1 MYSYL
6 DPTLTKALM
15 CLEINLISVVL
26 VALIHYKTSGLTK
39 MVAQRNFAMAID
51 AQMVFFV
58 SDTLFAMMF
67 YGVFPQVPALEMLA
81 KEVYFMS
88 TALLCFYW
96 FVYFEHLQESPF
108 VKSRKRV
115 WMSSVLVWIVGIL
128 LFINLFTGICFHVDE
143 NGTYGRGP
151 LFILLYVFS
160 YAYVFF
166 TCIRAFTRLF
176 KRQYYSQRKMLIK
189 LALFPVAPAIA
200 GIIQFFLPEL
210 PVACAAL
217 SIATLIIYMDWTD
230 EMISVDP
237 LTHLNNRKMIDYYY
251 EQWQDNKEDNASLYL
266 LMVDANKFKSIN
278 DTYGHLEGDKA
289 LIRIADAMR
298 LALRG
303 HNRRFTIARY
313 GGDEFVVLI
322 WDESEVA
329 IENLKARIG
338 RTLHRLNKEANS
350 PYELSVC
357 IGSEKASHDIALK
370 DLIELADEHLYAE
383 KDKLR

>member
-67 YGVFPQVPALEMLA
+67 YGVFPQIPALEMLA

-108 VKSRKRV
+108 VKNRKRV
-115 WMSSVLVWIVGIL
+115 WMSSVLVWIVGLL

-151 LFILLYVFS
+151 LFILLYLFS

-303 HNRRFTIARY
+303 HNRRFIIARY

>member
-1 MYSYL
+1 MYNHL
-6 DPTLTKALM
+6 EPTLVIALLY
-15 CLEINLISVVL
+15 LEINIVSIIL
-26 VALIHYKTSGLTK
+26 VALVHYKTSGLTK
-39 MVAQRNFAMAID
+39 MVSQRNFTMAID

-67 YGVFPQVPALEMLA
+67 FGLFPQIPALEMLA

-88 TALLCFYW
+88 TSLLCFFW
-96 FVYFEHLQESPF
+96 FLYFEHIQESPF
-108 VKSRKRV
+108 VRSRRRV
-115 WMSSVLVWIVGIL
+115 WISSALVWISGIL
-128 LFINLFTGICFHVDE
+128 LFINLFTGICFRVDADGAYE
-143 NGTYGRGP
+143 RGP
-151 LFILLYVFS
+151 AFILLYLLS
-160 YAYVFF
+160 YPYVFF

-189 LALFPVAPAIA
+189 LALFPIAPAIA
-200 GIIQFFLPEL
+200 GLIQFFAPEL

-217 SIATLIIYMDWTD
+217 SIATLIIYMDWTE

-251 EQWQDNKEDNASLYL
+251 EQWHDNKEDNAALYL
-266 LMVDANKFKSIN
+266 LLVDANRFKSIN

-303 HNRRFTIARY
+303 HNRRFNIARY
-313 GGDEFVVLI
+313 GGDEFVILI
-322 WDESEVA
+322 WDENEVA
-329 IENLKARIG
+329 IENLKARIS
-338 RTLHRLNKEANS
+338 RTLHRLNKEAGS

-357 IGSEKASHDIALK
+357 IGSEKASHDTSLK

-383 KDKLR
+383 KEKLR

>member
-1 MYSYL
+1 MYTYL

-15 CLEINLISVVL
+15 YLEINIISIAL

-39 MVAQRNFAMAID
+39 MVSQRNFAMAID
-51 AQMVFFV
+51 AQLVFFT
-58 SDTLFAMMF
+58 SDALFAMMF
-67 YGVFPQVPALEMLA
+67 YEVFPKIPVLMLLF
-81 KEVYFMS
+81 KEAYFMS
-88 TALLCFYW
+88 TSLLCFYW
-96 FVYFEHLQESPF
+96 FVYFELMQESPF
-108 VKSRKRV
+108 VKNRTRV
-115 WMSSVLVWIVGIL
+115 RISSALVWLMAVIL
-128 LFINLFTGICFHVDE
+128 IINLFTGICFHVDPD
-143 NGTYGRGP
+143 GVYGRGP
-151 LFILLYVFS
+151 MFIVLYLIS
-160 YAYVFF
+160 YPYVFF
-166 TCIRAFTRLF
+166 TCIRAFLRLF

-189 LALFPVAPAIA
+189 LALFPVLPAIA
-200 GIIQFFLPEL
+200 GLIQFYIPEL

-217 SIATLIIYMDWTD
+217 AFATLIIYIDWTD

-237 LTHLNNRKMIDYYY
+237 LTHLNNRKMIDYFY
-251 EQWQDNKEDNASLYL
+251 EQWQGNKEDNASLYL

-289 LIRIADAMR
+289 LVRIADALR

-303 HNRRFTIARY
+303 NNRRFNIARY

-322 WDESEVA
+322 WEDSEVA
-329 IENLKARIG
+329 IENLKAQIN

>member
-67 YGVFPQVPALEMLA
+67 YGVFPQVPALEILA

-303 HNRRFTIARY
+303 HNRRFIIARY